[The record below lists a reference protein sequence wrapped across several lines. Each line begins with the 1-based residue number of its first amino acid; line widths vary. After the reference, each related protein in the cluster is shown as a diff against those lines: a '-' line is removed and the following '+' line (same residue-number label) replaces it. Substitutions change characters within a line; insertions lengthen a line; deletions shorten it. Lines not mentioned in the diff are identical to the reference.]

1 MKEIT
6 IKVHNQHESEPFI
19 FYICGEIITDEF
31 IELEDFIKS
40 VPEIQREGD
49 YLFKFSFKYEDD
61 ADDNGWSYELLGF
74 YPMDED
80 GRISD
85 TQLM

>member
-1 MKEIT
+1 MKEIV
-6 IKVHNQHESEPFI
+6 IKVHNQYDREPFI
-19 FYICGEIITDEF
+19 YYVCGEIITDEF
-31 IELEDFIKS
+31 IEMEEAIKS
-40 VPEIQREGD
+40 IPEIRREGD
-49 YLFKFSFKYEDD
+49 YHFVFSFKYEDG